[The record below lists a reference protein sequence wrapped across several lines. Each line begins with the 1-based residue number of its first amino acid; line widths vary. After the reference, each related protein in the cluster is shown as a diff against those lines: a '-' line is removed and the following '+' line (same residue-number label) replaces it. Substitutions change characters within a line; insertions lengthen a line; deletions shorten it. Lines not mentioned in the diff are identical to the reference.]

1 MEIIRLGYDNIEE
14 AGFDDFSP
22 STKEERG
29 FKPGLM
35 WWGFIMIPPHSIEL
49 KINGNFNLM
58 MMDL

>member
-22 STKEERG
+22 FTKEERG

-35 WWGFIMIPPHSIEL
+35 W
-49 KINGNFNLM
+49 
-58 MMDL
+58 